1 MINFYDINVHN
12 ICERIIDCTCNSKE
26 LLLSEEELFA
36 VASKLLWLEQDH
48 ADIRTEVMLKQKHHN
63 EYKKQRAK
71 KGKSVDA
78 MLNRIADKC
87 AVMSATSATA

>member
-1 MINFYDINVHN
+1 MINFYNINVHN
-12 ICERIIDCTCNSKE
+12 VCERIIDCTCNSKE
-26 LLLSEEELFA
+26 LLLSEDELFA

-63 EYKKQRAK
+63 QYKKQRAK

-78 MLNRIADKC
+78 MLNRVADKC

>member
-1 MINFYDINVHN
+1 MINFYNINVHN

-78 MLNRIADKC
+78 MLNRVADKC

>member
-1 MINFYDINVHN
+1 MINFYEINVHN
-12 ICERIIDCTCNSKE
+12 VCKRIIDCTCNSKE
-26 LLLSEEELFA
+26 LFLTDDELFA

-71 KGKSVDA
+71 KGKSLDA
-78 MLNRIADKC
+78 TLDRITNKC

>member
-1 MINFYDINVHN
+1 MINFYNINVHN
-12 ICERIIDCTCNSKE
+12 VCERIIDCTCNSKE
-26 LLLSEEELFA
+26 LLLSEDELFA

-78 MLNRIADKC
+78 MLNRVADKC